1 MLDYELV
8 NIWESLYDL
17 IIEWIESVIL
27 EGWSLYQDH
36 RRIHEVSQ
44 VLVDRISL
52 ALSQDFHI
60 EEQKVSDLAVKFHPV
75 IYNWIDMILRIRWDF
90 YRQEK
95 KFTEYSILIARD
107 LIKIFLDSVKP
118 LKRKVR

>member
-17 IIEWIESVIL
+17 IIEWIETVIL
-27 EGWSLYQDH
+27 EGWSLYNEH

-60 EEQKVSDLAVKFHPV
+60 DQKQVSTMSAKFHPV

-95 KFTEYSILIARD
+95 KFNEYSILIARD
-107 LIKIFLDSVKP
+107 LIKIFLKNVEM
-118 LKRKVR
+118 KRKE